1 MGGGKASVHA
11 RSRENF
17 QLRMESQR
25 TAAQWLWL
33 SNIAIGALLG
43 LSYLEAEHLPRSPML
58 WLFAHLGLLSAV
70 ATFSLA
76 PGALVWLLS
85 RSRLRAHTLGF
96 ATALVWMLFLLALVI
111 DTRVWG
117 LFRYH
122 FNSAAWNLVT
132 TRGSEDSYR
141 LGPRVWAMG
150 SGLAL
155 VIFGLEWCAWRW
167 LGGSE
172 SGAARTRRWRKPASV
187 AIAMLLCAAGVE
199 KTIYAGAELQQD
211 ARVSAVSRSFP
222 LYPRVSVVSM
232 LPEPLASELG
242 PSVSI
247 ASEGATLAYPHEWPV
262 LAPGGPR
269 PNVLFLVIDSWRGDM
284 AGADSTPALAAR
296 AQAARTFEDHYSGG
310 NGTRF
315 GVFSL
320 LYGLHGSYW
329 WPVLEAGRAPVLLDT
344 LLAAG
349 YQPGVFSSASMDYPE
364 FRRTAWSGIAHC
376 VRDEFDDARAS
387 VRDQRVAEACLE
399 FVRARDPKRPFFA
412 FVLLDSAHQK
422 YDFPDDADPFRPY
435 AREIDYMELAGS
447 RDPQLQE
454 LVRNRYRNALLHAD
468 RVGGFLLDELER
480 TGELARTLVVVTG
493 DHGEEFAEHGYWG
506 HTGNFTPEQ
515 VRVPL
520 YLLGPLIERGVERM
534 RTSHVDVPA
543 TVLEL
548 LGADPSVRERWT
560 LGGNLLAPQAQRECV
575 VASWEDMGL
584 WTESGL
590 LRVPRVPAAGMVI
603 SVWNERWRLVAD
615 QRAALE
621 RSTASLE
628 RLAVECARF
637 LGTADVVRER

>member
-1 MGGGKASVHA
+1 
-11 RSRENF
+11 
-17 QLRMESQR
+17 MESQR

-33 SNIAIGALLG
+33 SNIAIGALVG
-43 LSYLEAEHLPRSPML
+43 LSYLEAEHLPRSPTL

-70 ATFSLA
+70 ATLSLA
-76 PGALVWLLS
+76 PGALVWLLA
-85 RSRLRAHTLGF
+85 RARLRGHALGF
-96 ATALVWMLFLLALVI
+96 AAALVWMLFLLALVI

-122 FNSAAWNLVT
+122 FNSAAWNLIT

-141 LGPRVWAMG
+141 LGPRVWAVG

-155 VIFGLEWCAWRW
+155 VIFGFQWCAWRW
-167 LGGSE
+167 LAGSQH
-172 SGAARTRRWRKPASV
+172 GAARAQRWRKPASI
-187 AIAMLLCAAGVE
+187 AIAMLVCAVGVE
-199 KTIYAGAELQQD
+199 KSIYAGAELQQD
-211 ARVSAVSRSFP
+211 ARVSAVSRAFP
-222 LYPRVSVVSM
+222 LYPRVSVVPM
-232 LPEPLASELG
+232 LPEPLAAELG
-242 PSVSI
+242 PSVPI
-247 ASEGATLAYPHEWPV
+247 ESEGAKLAYPREWPV
-262 LAPGGPR
+262 LAPNGPR

-364 FRRTAWSGIAHC
+364 FRRTAWSGIAPC
-376 VRDEFDDARAS
+376 VRDEFGDARAS

-399 FVRARDPKRPFFA
+399 FVRARDPQRPFFA

-435 AREIDYMELAGS
+435 AREIDYVELAGS

-468 RVGGFLLDELER
+468 RVAGYLLDELER

-493 DHGEEFAEHGYWG
+493 DHGEEFAEHGHWG

-520 YLLGPLIERGVERM
+520 FLLGPHIERGAERR

-548 LGADPSVRERWT
+548 LGADPSVRARWT

-575 VASWEDMGL
+575 VASWEDVGV
-584 WTESGL
+584 WTQSGL
-590 LRVPRVPAAGMVI
+590 LRVPRVPTAGMAI
-603 SVWNERWRLVAD
+603 SVWDERWRLVAD
-615 QRAALE
+615 QREALE
-621 RSTASLE
+621 RSAASLE
-628 RLAVECARF
+628 RLAAECARF
-637 LGTADVVRER
+637 LGTADAVRER